1 MQSSIKLSYP
11 YPFQLS
17 DHLEGV
23 KAQKHYKKFCF
34 YINRFYYDSKS
45 KKKISQKC
53 LNLACIVASYCD
65 LKKIVFPP

>member
-1 MQSSIKLSYP
+1 MKLMQSSIKLSYP

-53 LNLACIVASYCD
+53 L
-65 LKKIVFPP
+65 